1 MDVNEELPKEK
12 IEMDLE
18 VRHAVTG
25 KNGAKAWQVS
35 IKLKILKLLI
45 GNF

>member
-1 MDVNEELPKEK
+1 MDVNEELPSEK

-25 KNGAKAWQVS
+25 KGGSKA
-35 IKLKILKLLI
+35 
-45 GNF
+45 